1 MRRIIIIKSKNAE
14 KIRKLRKLYY
24 SFRVLRKTNP
34 RKKINQQQQ
43 LRDQRPRDL
52 PLPPL
57 SLLTYNPPLLIPR
70 GKFLNVVKD
79 IALSIDPDVKFTPE
93 AVQQLQRATENYIV
107 DRSKAIDQIM
117 QEQPR
122 PIDQIMQEQPR
133 NSIAAEPRSIDQIVV
148 HEHATVFEDSFKWR
162 VDELV
167 NERVNKRIN
176 ERANRR
182 VNKLINERI
191 NEQLNKRLN
200 EQRLNARRE
209 LAATRGT
216 IQHATNNPEARVV
229 NQ

>member
-24 SFRVLRKTNP
+24 SFRALRKTNP

-107 DRSKAIDQIM
+107 DRSKAIDQI
-117 QEQPR
+117 
-122 PIDQIMQEQPR
+122 
-133 NSIAAEPRSIDQIVV
+133 VV
-148 HEHATVFEDSFKWR
+148 HERATVFEDSFKWR

-167 NERVNKRIN
+167 NERANKLIN

-200 EQRLNARRE
+200 ARRE
-209 LAATRGT
+209 LTATRGT